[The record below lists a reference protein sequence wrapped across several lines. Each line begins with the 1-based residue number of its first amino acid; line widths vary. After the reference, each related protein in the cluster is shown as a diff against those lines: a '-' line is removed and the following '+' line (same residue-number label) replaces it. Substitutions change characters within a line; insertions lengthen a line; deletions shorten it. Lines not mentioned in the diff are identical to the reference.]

1 MNSTEARAAIAAA
14 ANELAQLASQAA
26 ELDAAWKTAAQA
38 GDDSRCDEI
47 EAQQQQ
53 LKRKQTRQEFLKNE
67 AETKLAE
74 ALAAEEIARRE
85 AIRTDGAAALK
96 QAAKH
101 SQTVETLLAKLAD
114 ALTAYQGAAAEAAQA
129 ARVLSGNGWISAPDA
144 FRAASLVVAHEGD
157 NRRRIADG
165 LNVDI
170 RDFGHFV
177 SEAHTSI
184 ASGLEV
190 TR

>member
-1 MNSTEARAAIAAA
+1 MNSTEARAAIQAAQS
-14 ANELAQLASQAA
+14 EQAQLASQAT
-26 ELDAAWKTAAQA
+26 EMDAAWKAAAQA

-53 LKRKQTRQEFLKNE
+53 LKRKQTRQEYLRDE
-67 AETKLAE
+67 AETKLAA

-101 SQTVETLLAKLAD
+101 QEKVETLLAKLGDELA
-114 ALTAYQGAAAEAAQA
+114 AYQAAIAQAAQA
-129 ARVLSGNGWISAPDA
+129 ARVLAGNGWISAPDA

-157 NRRRIADG
+157 NRRRLAEG
-165 LNVDI
+165 LAVDI
-170 RDFGHFV
+170 RDFAHFTRD
-177 SEAHTSI
+177 EHHNI
-184 ASGLEV
+184 AGGLEV
-190 TR
+190 AR

>member
-26 ELDAAWKTAAQA
+26 ELQSAWKTAAQA

-53 LKRKQTRQEFLKNE
+53 LKRKQTRQEYLRDE
-67 AETKLAE
+67 AETKLAA
-74 ALAAEEIARRE
+74 ALAAEEVARRE

-101 SQTVETLLAKLAD
+101 QEKVETLLAKLGDELAS
-114 ALTAYQGAAAEAAQA
+114 YQAAIAQAAQA
-129 ARVLSGNGWISAPDA
+129 ARVLSNNGFVSAPDG
-144 FRAASLVVAHEGD
+144 FRAASLVVTHEGD
-157 NRRRIADG
+157 NRRRMAEG
-165 LNVDI
+165 LAVDV
-170 RDFGHFV
+170 RDFAHFT
-177 SEAHTSI
+177 SNEHGSI
-184 ASGLEV
+184 ANALEAA
-190 TR
+190 R